1 MVTSQMNA
9 PRWIIPVSESRTL
22 RNTVAY
28 VMQEAVDRLA
38 ESDSTA
44 ELHFVYP
51 LSGRVFFGEDSDE
64 LAEAEELLDRI
75 RAWTVEDAG
84 EYTERVGV
92 STEIIGQR
100 DYLFDPGDYAE
111 VILEYARTHDLE
123 KAVFDPGYNPVGMMP
138 LLPPLQTEVS
148 QAGLAVEE
156 APVRRG
162 RQATALV
169 RRGTVEQFLALFGT
183 AYVFY
188 LLLSGSLAGYEL
200 FTGAIS
206 AAVVAVALWRVSLT
220 GPLSLMRAATQF
232 GRLLV
237 YSPYLVWEIA
247 KANLQIA
254 YVVLHP
260 ELPIDPELVEFDAAV
275 WAPLPVTTLANSITL
290 TPGTLTV
297 NVERRHFT
305 VHALTGASRES
316 LLAGGLERGVR
327 FVFYGLKSARIP
339 TPIERREQTEEES

>member
-1 MVTSQMNA
+1 MDA
-9 PRWIIPVSESRTL
+9 PRWVIPVSESRTL

-28 VMQEAVDRLA
+28 VMREVVDRLA
-38 ESDSTA
+38 ESESSA

-51 LSGRVFFGEDSDE
+51 LSGRVLFGEDSE
-64 LAEAEELLDRI
+64 EMEAAEELLDRI
-75 RAWTVEDAG
+75 RAWTQEDAG
-84 EYTERVGV
+84 TSADRVEV

-111 VILEYARTHDLE
+111 VIVEYARTRNLE
-123 KAVFDPGYNPVGMMP
+123 KAVFDPEYNPVGTMP
-138 LLPPLQTEVS
+138 LLPPLEAEVR
-148 QAGLAVEE
+148 QAGLTVEE
-156 APVRRG
+156 APVQ
-162 RQATALV
+162 RQRQPAALV
-169 RRGTVEQFLALFGT
+169 RRGSVEQFFALFGT
-183 AYVFY
+183 TYVFY
-188 LLLSGSLAGYEL
+188 LLLSGSFTGFEL

-206 AAVVAVALWRVSLT
+206 AGVVAAALWRVSLSR
-220 GPLSLMRAATQF
+220 PPSLGRAALQT

-237 YSPYLVWEIA
+237 YSPYLLWEIA
-247 KANLQIA
+247 KANIHIA

-260 ELPIDPELVEFDAAV
+260 DLPIDPELVEFDAAV

-297 NVERRHFT
+297 NVQRRHFT
-305 VHALTGASRES
+305 VHALTRSSRES

-339 TPIERREQTEEES
+339 APAERRKQTDGEDS